1 MEYFKIKDNKLSARL
16 DHFDVHVKDV
26 EGRMYI
32 VLEEKEPIDGN
43 SLLEALKRKPKT
55 VIELDKQRPKTVDNN
70 S

>member
-1 MEYFKIKDNKLSARL
+1 MEYFKIKDNKLTARL
-16 DHFDVHVKDV
+16 DQFDVHVKELDD
-26 EGRMYI
+26 RLYI

-55 VIELDKQRPKTVDNN
+55 VIKLDQERSKMVDKE

>member
-1 MEYFKIKDNKLSARL
+1 MEYFKIKDNKLVARL

-55 VIELDKQRPKTVDNN
+55 IIKLDQERSKMVDKE